1 MQGQDMHPKTLNAA
15 YNMITHWKQE
25 RDRTLDAPPRADR
38 NGRDRQRGTPTID
51 GASFNTE
58 GRVITNRNGRPIMC
72 YTCGGN
78 HYASDCPEGDN
89 SNTTEQQHT
98 TVGGREQREQ
108 NGRQFLTDAS
118 SSNDAANSGNLIFD
132 RGDDTDELAFCTTC
146 TSSANNE
153 AVLHTSL
160 RRDIDKQMPSTW
172 MLIDSQATCDV
183 FCNKSLLTNI
193 RDASC
198 TLNIHTNTGVG
209 QTTLIG
215 DLRGYGTVWY
225 YPKGIANILSLA
237 KVAERYRVTY
247 DSLDG
252 YFVVH
257 KSNGKKVIFK
267 KCAKGL
273 HYNDVKLAQTQ
284 DGTALLTTVEQNK
297 LQYHPRDVKQAELA
311 RQIQKIIG

>member
-1 MQGQDMHPKTLNAA
+1 
-15 YNMITHWKQE
+15 
-25 RDRTLDAPPRADR
+25 
-38 NGRDRQRGTPTID
+38 
-51 GASFNTE
+51 
-58 GRVITNRNGRPIMC
+58 
-72 YTCGGN
+72 
-78 HYASDCPEGDN
+78 
-89 SNTTEQQHT
+89 
-98 TVGGREQREQ
+98 
-108 NGRQFLTDAS
+108 
-118 SSNDAANSGNLIFD
+118 
-132 RGDDTDELAFCTTC
+132 
-146 TSSANNE
+146 
-153 AVLHTSL
+153 
-160 RRDIDKQMPSTW
+160 

-257 KSNGKKVIFK
+257 KPNGKKVIFK

-273 HYNDVKLAQTQ
+273 HYKDVKLGQTQ

-311 RQIQKIIG
+311 RQIQKIIGRPSTKDFIRYVEANLLPNCPVTRADILAAERIFGKDIGSIRGKTVRRRPKPVETTETIPPPIPERYQQVTLCADIMRINGVPLLVTISTKLKFSTSERLGSLDAKTLQTALNRVFKLYSHRSFKITEFRADGEFECLRYELPAGTTVNICGEDEHVPEIE